1 MLNYIKSRLS
11 EMHPDAPAIQDESVD
26 NSAILEYAS
35 MFSELSELSED
46 GHSEGSVRKPF
57 DIPIEDD
64 IELSSIEINY
74 SDGRVLD
81 VPTDAT
87 VSESYREMTTVM
99 KTRDDFVQEAYSAV
113 TKLPRESHDRYM
125 NRVNRYVSEKW
136 NAYQEYVMSKGLFG
150 YDKMK
155 LNDSRVPDKVMLEF
169 DGYSFTLPVRWEIDR
184 GKNVTKKQLDSLT
197 FWANASDA
205 RSEMVTEYAVDVIS
219 EAYRVNPNSIDF
231 GGSMTPVSVIVPK
244 GPTDSFAIIV
254 EFDTEYDRK
263 NQFMMFAAPVKGGF
277 VQEADKPS
285 METIKT
291 KIHTEKPPKIRK
303 GDKKIDRSEVPL
315 DIRRKAGVDDEDDP
329 RTLILTLEEDGT
341 DGADVGDVDFEQ
353 EDYDLSN
360 MNKVKVS
367 GDVKNARMNMDNKR
381 AKAVAKSDPIYLNGE
396 TYHIEEIPESKVP
409 KHILKAQQAGYKY
422 DAERDCYIDPK
433 TGKRVKLEYCTLVDV
448 SGMNVARKRDF
459 DLLVAE
465 MSRPS
470 RFGNRDLDRLF
481 QEEEDG
487 TDVGGVDFEQE
498 GSRSA
503 QRMERK
509 RASQGATAIQNAT
522 GVDRHTAKQLDADI
536 HDSRHHHR
544 ETSLDESRGRDLL
557 ESDGKQGPVRVSK
570 RDFAGSKTVRDLS
583 GTKLGQEILS
593 AQGSSYTPSYVGSM
607 TDSRVRSK
615 QREQK
620 LLDDKRAKEKFVKS
634 ISDDSSPA
642 MQATKKSVEQEIPKL
657 RGDWYRTLDH
667 TTGMIRSKNS
677 ALDANPELDKTWI
690 RVEDDAKN
698 RAKLK
703 SEYYTFGD
711 DDTYMEGI
719 DFGGGG
725 DPPAPVEDTQP
736 DTSTDTGTTSPAPTE
751 EPAPNPDDTEKVSV
765 AVNDVSDQIAQNV
778 SDQTQA
784 DANTSDDLDI
794 NVDLGDGE
802 TDVSTSVDVDNGDV
816 DPNAIDSEIDA
827 LDAAGT
833 DAMDTTPT
841 DDTMNDV
848 PMSTEDIDNMSI
860 DDLIAAGAE
869 KLKHMTLGELKNF
882 INAPDGTSPEDVQE
896 AYVMM
901 EAFSTKSENVR
912 KRIDSSLQDVKRGLK
927 KILMGFNED
936 EWNRE
941 DFKAFWYGED
951 VKINDDDDFGFGEKE
966 TKHKHY
972 FSSDVGL
979 LLHYLKI
986 AAQKKRA
993 RDAFNDNQRQ
1003 KIEKFRVDLKQYE
1016 IMCNTYASKSKS
1028 YDVSTDDL
1036 IQLTEKILGYC
1047 EQIQST
1053 ISAKSFLEN
1062 YIFEAAVITKR
1073 NIKAQI
1079 AVHIKSA
1086 LGILNNTDMNFK
1098 ELVAAF
1104 TKEGKNLNKVLTK
1117 ASKMKKIFTT
1127 KQLQEIDKLNSILIE
1142 LQSNMRM
1149 NGLNTAY
1156 TNKVKALIKDFA
1168 NQCKVVGES
1177 LGGGAIQEACSMC
1190 QSSTPSKAPTTVK
1203 EEDDMSYSQN
1213 DEVDAVDEGTIETG
1227 RGEVSTDSPQSS
1239 DDK

>member
-99 KTRDDFVQEAYSAV
+99 KTRNDFVQEAYSAV

-125 NRVNRYVSEKW
+125 DRVNRYVSEKW
-136 NAYQEYVMSKGLFG
+136 NAYQEYVMSNGLFG

-155 LNDSRVPDKVMLEF
+155 LNDSRVPDKVVLEF

-285 METIKT
+285 AEKMGTIKT
-291 KIHTEKPPKIRK
+291 KSHNEKPPKLGK
-303 GDKKIDRSEVPL
+303 GWKQVDRSEVPL
-315 DIRRKAGVDDEDDP
+315 DIRRKAGIDDEHDP
-329 RTLILTLEEDGT
+329 MTLMLSLEE

-353 EDYDLSN
+353 EDYNFQN
-360 MNKVKVS
+360 MDKVKVS
-367 GDVKNARMNMDNKR
+367 GNVKNARMNMNKKH
-381 AKAVAKSDPIYLNGE
+381 AKAVAKSDPIYVNGGAE
-396 TYHIEEIPESKVP
+396 FSEQIPESEVP
-409 KHILKAQQAGYKY
+409 KDILKAQRAGYKY
-422 DAERDCYIDPK
+422 DAEHGCYIDPK

-487 TDVGGVDFEQE
+487 ADVGGVDFESE
-498 GSRSA
+498 GV
-503 QRMERK
+503 QREERVRK
-509 RASQGATAIQNAT
+509 SKAATAIQQANPGMSRADAKKTRDAIENSPSFEVRAVRSAYGNQGDDYASTLEKTKKGRDTLSAHRSAT
-522 GVDRHTAKQLDADI
+522 SEKLVRKSNESLTRAVNRDPHTAMHIFDDPKDDDPIVTKSAKKTLD
-536 HDSRHHHR
+536 S
-544 ETSLDESRGRDLL
+544 
-557 ESDGKQGPVRVSK
+557 Q
-570 RDFAGSKTVRDLS
+570 
-583 GTKLGQEILS
+583 
-593 AQGSSYTPSYVGSM
+593 
-607 TDSRVRSK
+607 
-615 QREQK
+615 
-620 LLDDKRAKEKFVKS
+620 KRARHE
-634 ISDDSSPA
+634 
-642 MQATKKSVEQEIPKL
+642 VEAYI
-657 RGDWYRTLDH
+657 D
-667 TTGMIRSKNS
+667 
-677 ALDANPELDKTWI
+677 
-690 RVEDDAKN
+690 
-698 RAKLK
+698 
-703 SEYYTFGD
+703 FGD

-736 DTSTDTGTTSPAPTE
+736 DTSTDTGETSPAPTE

-951 VKINDDDDFGFGEKE
+951 VKINDDDDFGFGEKD

-1016 IMCNTYASKSKS
+1016 ILCNTYASKAKS

-1036 IQLTEKILGYC
+1036 VQLTKKILEHC

-1073 NIKAQI
+1073 NIKAQM
-1079 AVHIKSA
+1079 AAHIKSA

-1177 LGGGAIQEACSMC
+1177 LGDGAIQEACSMC
-1190 QSSTPSKAPTTVK
+1190 QSSTPSTAPTTVK

-1213 DEVDAVDEGTIETG
+1213 DEVDAVDEETIETG
-1227 RGEVSTDSPQSS
+1227 RGQVSTDAPQSS